1 MAGKYLIRNITAV
14 TVDEKLGVIPECD
27 ILIENGII
35 VDVGPSLGEHPD
47 ATLIDG
53 TNAIASPGFV
63 DTHRHTWQTQL
74 RTVCTDHVLTDYL
87 LSIRNTYGS
96 CYDARDAYLGN
107 LCGALESID
116 NGITFLVDHSH
127 IMNSPEHADGA
138 VKGLQDAKIRA
149 VFCYGLYDNPY
160 YEGCAVDPS
169 LNAKDRDWR
178 LQDAKRV
185 KETYF
190 ASNKPTDLLRFGF
203 APTEIERT
211 SLDRSIFE
219 VEYGRSLGSA
229 VITGHVGTGKYDR
242 GLFFVQK
249 FEDKKLL
256 GPDLLF
262 SHATTLT
269 DLELQAVKE
278 SGVGLSSTP
287 DTEMQMCMGHPIA
300 FKAKRH
306 GCSASIGIDV
316 CSNNPA
322 DMFQQMRLLL
332 QAERHR
338 QNEASDLPLPGVAQ
352 RCEEVL
358 RMATM
363 GGAEAVGLQ
372 DVIGSITPG
381 KRADLIITRC
391 DSTRLSPILDPVG
404 ALVLYANGSDIDTVM
419 IDGVVV
425 KSKYALTVVDWPTVR
440 SELRKSH
447 EAIMTRAKNAPSEKL
462 KQRAEG
468 IVGGASLDPEKFNPL
483 VE

>member
-1 MAGKYLIRNITAV
+1 
-14 TVDEKLGVIPECD
+14 
-27 ILIENGII
+27 
-35 VDVGPSLGEHPD
+35 
-47 ATLIDG
+47 
-53 TNAIASPGFV
+53 
-63 DTHRHTWQTQL
+63 
-74 RTVCTDHVLTDYL
+74 
-87 LSIRNTYGS
+87 
-96 CYDARDAYLGN
+96 
-107 LCGALESID
+107 
-116 NGITFLVDHSH
+116 
-127 IMNSPEHADGA
+127 
-138 VKGLQDAKIRA
+138 
-149 VFCYGLYDNPY
+149 
-160 YEGCAVDPS
+160 
-169 LNAKDRDWR
+169 
-178 LQDAKRV
+178 
-185 KETYF
+185 
-190 ASNKPTDLLRFGF
+190 
-203 APTEIERT
+203 
-211 SLDRSIFE
+211 
-219 VEYGRSLGSA
+219 
-229 VITGHVGTGKYDR
+229 
-242 GLFFVQK
+242 
-249 FEDKKLL
+249 
-256 GPDLLF
+256 
-262 SHATTLT
+262 
-269 DLELQAVKE
+269 
-278 SGVGLSSTP
+278 
-287 DTEMQMCMGHPIA
+287 MGHPIA

-332 QAERHR
+332 QGERHR

-440 SELRKSH
+440 CELRKSH
-447 EAIMTRAKNAPSEKL
+447 DAIMTRAKNAPSEKL

-468 IVGGASLDPEKFNPL
+468 IVGGTSLDPEKFNPR